1 LQSQSELEA
10 GRREIRAP
18 DRGAVSCLA
27 AAWAMVRSPDV
38 EQAQVSSAEQL
49 QELNAEREQVSMAVA
64 ACC

>member
-1 LQSQSELEA
+1 
-10 GRREIRAP
+10 
-18 DRGAVSCLA
+18 V
-27 AAWAMVRSPDV
+27 VHSPDA